1 MSGRDW
7 RRENSMSRDEPN
19 KSRRRESST
28 RDRPDEAQVD
38 RRQSRVS
45 EGEEKTARQQDRR
58 QDFTDPDGGRALR
71 PHRHRSERSGDA
83 SHRPRS
89 EEYSSKGGGRTIR
102 SRSPDS
108 SRHRDPSCSPPA
120 KKRRRSEIV
129 PKSPP
134 RKSRTA
140 LPSQNQSFRGE
151 TGIEG
156 AAAPP
161 EKQKPNFKPTGLL
174 AKEANTVAGTTTV
187 LKYHEPPEAR
197 KPSSKEQWRMYVFKQ
212 KDLLETIYLH
222 ERSVWLCGRDK
233 KVTDLFLEHPSTSKQ
248 HAVIQFRYITS
259 TNEFGDK
266 SSKVK
271 PYLIDLDSANGTKL
285 NGKKVDGSKFVELL
299 DGDVVAFG
307 DSERDM
313 KDVLEVSNSGNH
325 S

>member
-1 MSGRDW
+1 MSARD
-7 RRENSMSRDEPN
+7 RRRDNSTSRDEPE
-19 KSRRRESST
+19 KSRRREGPA
-28 RDRPDEAQVD
+28 RDRSDADQVD
-38 RRQSRVS
+38 RRRLVVGDSRT
-45 EGEEKTARQQDRR
+45 KAARRHDRR
-58 QDFTDPDGGRALR
+58 QDFTDSEGDQASR
-71 PHRHRSERSGDA
+71 PHRQKSEPSGDS
-83 SHRPRS
+83 SHRPRID
-89 EEYSSKGGGRTIR
+89 ELSSRGSRRTIR
-102 SRSPDS
+102 SRSPDY
-108 SRHRDPSCSPPA
+108 SRHREHSREPPA
-120 KKRRRSEIV
+120 KKQRRPETV

-140 LPSQNQSFRGE
+140 LPSQDQSFRGE

-156 AAAPP
+156 TAAPP

-197 KPSSKEQWRMYVFKQ
+197 KPSSKEQWRMYIFKQ

-233 KVTDLFLEHPSTSKQ
+233 KVTDLFLEHPSISKQ

-259 TNEFGDK
+259 TNEYGDK

-307 DSERDM
+307 DTIDFEMLVNREAEHI
-313 KDVLEVSNSGNH
+313 VQ
-325 S
+325 

>member
-1 MSGRDW
+1 MSGQDW
-7 RRENSMSRDEPN
+7 RREDLTSRDEPD
-19 KSRRRESST
+19 KSRRLEGST
-28 RDRPDEAQVD
+28 RDRSDAAQLD
-38 RRQSRVS
+38 RRRSRVG
-45 EGEEKTARQQDRR
+45 EGGENPARGHERR
-58 QDFTDPDGGRALR
+58 QDFTDADGEQASR
-71 PHRHRSERSGDA
+71 PHGRRSERSGDT
-83 SHRPRS
+83 SHRPRIG
-89 EEYSSKGGGRTIR
+89 ELSSRGSRRTIR

-108 SRHRDPSCSPPA
+108 SRHREHSREPPA
-120 KKRRRSEIV
+120 KKRRRSESI

-134 RKSRTA
+134 RKARTA
-140 LPSQNQSFRGE
+140 LPSQGQSFRGE

-156 AAAPP
+156 TTAPP

-233 KVTDLFLEHPSTSKQ
+233 KVTDLFLEHPSISKQ

-259 TNEFGDK
+259 TNEYGDK

-271 PYLIDLDSANGTKL
+271 PYLIDLVSANGTKL

-307 DSERDM
+307 DSEREY
-313 KDVLEVSNSGNH
+313 VLMLPPAA
-325 S
+325 

>member
-1 MSGRDW
+1 MTDAKTSPILKAIKPHGPTGKRASP
-7 RRENSMSRDEPN
+7 RATVHIGLASMNSPAEGADARSA
-19 KSRRRESST
+19 
-28 RDRPDEAQVD
+28 RDRRITLA
-38 RRQSRVS
+38 
-45 EGEEKTARQQDRR
+45 T
-58 QDFTDPDGGRALR
+58 
-71 PHRHRSERSGDA
+71 
-83 SHRPRS
+83 
-89 EEYSSKGGGRTIR
+89 
-102 SRSPDS
+102 
-108 SRHRDPSCSPPA
+108 
-120 KKRRRSEIV
+120 
-129 PKSPP
+129 
-134 RKSRTA
+134 
-140 LPSQNQSFRGE
+140 SFRGE

-156 AAAPP
+156 TAAPP

-197 KPSSKEQWRMYVFKQ
+197 KPSSKEQWRMYIFKQ

-233 KVTDLFLEHPSTSKQ
+233 KVTDLFLEHPSISKQ

-259 TNEFGDK
+259 TNEYGDK

-307 DSERDM
+307 DSEREY
-313 KDVLEVSNSGNH
+313 VLMLPPVA
-325 S
+325 

>member
-1 MSGRDW
+1 MSDAKSSPMLMANEPRAPMGAGASAQATPHIGLASV
-7 RRENSMSRDEPN
+7 NSPSDGADAR
-19 KSRRRESST
+19 SAH
-28 RDRPDEAQVD
+28 DRLTPLA
-38 RRQSRVS
+38 
-45 EGEEKTARQQDRR
+45 T
-58 QDFTDPDGGRALR
+58 
-71 PHRHRSERSGDA
+71 
-83 SHRPRS
+83 
-89 EEYSSKGGGRTIR
+89 
-102 SRSPDS
+102 
-108 SRHRDPSCSPPA
+108 
-120 KKRRRSEIV
+120 
-129 PKSPP
+129 SPP

-140 LPSQNQSFRGE
+140 LPSQDQSFRGE

-156 AAAPP
+156 TTAPP

-212 KDLLETIYLH
+212 KELLETIYLH

-233 KVTDLFLEHPSTSKQ
+233 KVTDLFLEHPSISKQ

-259 TNEFGDK
+259 TNEYGDK

-307 DSERDM
+307 DSEREY
-313 KDVLEVSNSGNH
+313 VLMLPPAA
-325 S
+325 